1 MNITIICPHFAP
13 DVAPTGDVMTRLVQE
28 FGRFGHR
35 IHVVTTVPWYRR
47 HSVEPEWRGRFV
59 RREKTSWGR
68 ITRIHPFAST
78 NRTNLFSRA
87 AGFGAFSLM
96 ATLASVFA
104 RRTDLILV
112 MSPPLTLAPA
122 GWIAAKRHR
131 APLVLNV
138 QDVHPDAAVATGTL
152 TDNWL
157 VNILRRLELFSYARS
172 DAVVVLSDDLRKRL
186 VPRVDNEEKLRVIPN
201 FVDTQS
207 LYPTARDNSYR
218 RELGLT
224 DETVVMYAGNVGFS
238 QPLELIIEAARQLR
252 DRDDLVFVIN
262 GDGSRRA
269 HFETE
274 AEELPNVTFMGYQPR
289 NRLNELL
296 AAGDIHI
303 VPLQPGMGSIS
314 VPSKIYSI
322 LAVGRPVLA
331 SVDPGTEIDL
341 VVTRSGAGRS
351 VPAGDTRAFI
361 DALSALIDDPNGRAA
376 AGLEARRFAEQWL
389 SAEAVADSYNDLFA
403 ELEK

>member
-35 IHVVTTVPWYRR
+35 VHVVTTVPWYRR
-47 HSVEPEWRGRFV
+47 HSIEPEWRGRLIK
-59 RREKTSWGR
+59 REPPAWGR
-68 ITRIHPFAST
+68 IPRNHPFAAA
-78 NRTNLFSRA
+78 NRTNLLSRA
-87 AGFGAFSLM
+87 AAFGAFSLM
-96 ATLASVFA
+96 AMLVSVFT
-104 RRTDLILV
+104 RRSDLVLA

-131 APLVLNV
+131 APLVRNV
-138 QDVHPDAAVATGTL
+138 QDVHPDAAVATRTL
-152 TDNWL
+152 TDSRL
-157 VNILRRLELFSYARS
+157 LNILRRLELFSYARS

-201 FVDTQS
+201 FVDTES
-207 LYPTARDNSYR
+207 LYPTTRNNSYR

-238 QPLELIIEAARQLR
+238 QPLELIIEAARQFR
-252 DRDDLVFVIN
+252 DRDDVVFVIN

-274 AEELPNVTFMGYQPR
+274 AEQLPNVTFMEYQPR

-296 AAGDIHI
+296 AAGDIHL

-322 LAVGRPVLA
+322 LAAGRPVLA

-351 VPAGDTRAFI
+351 VPAGDTEAFI
-361 DALSALIDDPNGRAA
+361 DALSALIDDPNGCAA

-389 SAEAVADSYNDLFA
+389 SAEAVADSYNDLFS
-403 ELEK
+403 ELKK

>member
-28 FGRFGHR
+28 FGRLGHHL
-35 IHVVTTVPWYRR
+35 HVVTTVPWYRR
-47 HSVEPEWRGRFV
+47 HSVEPEWRGRWV
-59 RREKTSWGR
+59 KREKTAWGQ

-78 NRTNLFSRA
+78 NRTNLLSRA
-87 AGFGAFSLM
+87 AAFGAFSLM
-96 ATLASVFA
+96 AMLISVFT

-152 TDNWL
+152 TDSRL
-157 VNILRRLELFSYARS
+157 LNILRRLELFSYARS

-201 FVDTQS
+201 FIDTQS

-238 QPLELIIEAARQLR
+238 QPLELIIKAARQFR

-274 AEELPNVTFMGYQPR
+274 AEELPNVTFMEYQPR
-289 NRLNELL
+289 DRLNELL
-296 AAGDIHI
+296 AAGDIHL

-322 LAVGRPVLA
+322 LAAGRPVLA

-341 VVTRSGAGRS
+341 IVTRSGAGRS
-351 VPAGDTRAFI
+351 VPAGDTDVFI

-389 SAEAVADSYNDLFA
+389 SAEAVAESYNDLFS

>member
-13 DVAPTGDVMTRLVQE
+13 DVAPTGDVMTRLVEE

-35 IHVVTTVPWYRR
+35 IHVVTTMPWYRR

-59 RREKTSWGR
+59 KREKTTWGR

-78 NRTNLFSRA
+78 NRTNLLSRA
-87 AGFGAFSLM
+87 AAFGAFSLM
-96 ATLASVFA
+96 AMLVSVFT

-131 APLVLNV
+131 APLVLNI

-152 TDNWL
+152 ADNWL
-157 VNILRRLELFSYARS
+157 LNILRRLELFSYARS

-186 VPRVDNEEKLRVIPN
+186 VPRVANEEKLRVIPN

-207 LYPTARDNSYR
+207 LYPTTRDNSYR

-262 GDGSRRA
+262 GDGSRRV

-296 AAGDIHI
+296 AAGDVHL

-322 LAVGRPVLA
+322 LAAGRPVLA

-351 VPAGDTRAFI
+351 VPAGDTPAFI

-389 SAEAVADSYNDLFA
+389 SAEAVAESYNDLFS